1 MIDIIHHMKEFNKYV
16 NTFDLNNPRVSLKI
30 AHTYRVVNFAKEI
43 AVSLNLS
50 KEDVELAKLIALYHD
65 FGRFYQVTKYNTF
78 DDNISLD
85 HAQLANDLLDEKN
98 LLNVEKELIKTAIY
112 HHNKKEIT
120 NVNDE
125 RTMLFSKLVR
135 DADKLDITN
144 LFLIDT
150 LRIKENAGFI
160 SDKIYESV
168 LNKSLIDYKDM
179 KSDIDKYVLNIGLL
193 FDLNFD
199 YSIKYSKDNNTFI
212 RLIDK
217 IIEKN
222 PHETEKLLKIKELVI
237 EFLENKTGG
246 ASYAQ

>member
-1 MIDIIHHMKEFNKYV
+1 MIDIISHMKEFNKYV
-16 NTFDLNNPRVSLKI
+16 NTFDINNPRVSLKI
-30 AHTYRVVNFAKEI
+30 AHTYRVVNFAKDI

-50 KEDVELAKLIALYHD
+50 KEDIELAKLIALYHD
-65 FGRFYQVTKYNTF
+65 FGRFEQVTKYDTF
-78 DDNISLD
+78 DDSISLD
-85 HAQLANDLLDEKN
+85 HAKLANELLEEKGLLDHEKD
-98 LLNVEKELIKTAIY
+98 LIKTAIF

-125 RTMLFSKLVR
+125 RTLLFSKLVR

-144 LFLIDT
+144 LFLMDT
-150 LRIKENAGFI
+150 LRIKENAGYI
-160 SDKIYESV
+160 SDKIFESAI
-168 LNKSLIDYKDM
+168 NKELIDYRDM
-179 KSDIDKYVLNIGLL
+179 KSEIDKYVLNVGLL

-222 PHETEKLLKIKELVI
+222 PHEMDKLLKLKEVVI
-237 EFLENKTGG
+237 DYIENKVGG
-246 ASYAQ
+246 TSYVK